1 MDFPKVAACCADTVV
16 IVRDTAFPLAV
27 IIPFSAKRYRISYP
41 TMDFPEVE
49 AFGTGW

>member
-1 MDFPKVAACCADTVV
+1 MDFPKVAACCADTAT

-27 IIPFSAKRYRISYP
+27 IIPFAAKKDTISYLA
-41 TMDFPEVE
+41 MDFPEVE